1 MSVVSVHSTLNF
13 RSLMHKSRADLAHMV
28 LDFGSQLE
36 RLQKELEVERNTNVH
51 LKASIREG
59 V

>member
-1 MSVVSVHSTLNF
+1 
-13 RSLMHKSRADLAHMV
+13 MHKSRADLAHMV